1 MEQEG
6 RAMTFEFDVERY
18 LGEEEMREI
27 AEDELRKALRRR
39 LDTQYSQDTL
49 VANAANICVWD
60 AVNEVMGED
69 ARQAI
74 ARKVPEVIAS
84 LDKYSVFRKGDNR
97 WSGEDSVGQKMLEAA
112 LQDSKWLLRD
122 RVTEILLGLD
132 PSELRSMVKEAVYD
146 AVVKWMAGE

>member
-1 MEQEG
+1 
-6 RAMTFEFDVERY
+6 MTFEFDVEKY

-39 LDTQYSQDTL
+39 LDTQYSQDVL

>member
-1 MEQEG
+1 
-6 RAMTFEFDVERY
+6 MTFEFDVERY

-39 LDTQYSQDTL
+39 LDSQYSQDVL

-74 ARKVPEVIAS
+74 ARRVPEVIAS

-112 LQDSKWLLRD
+112 LQDGKWLLRD

-132 PSELRSMVKEAVYD
+132 PSELRSMVRDAVYE